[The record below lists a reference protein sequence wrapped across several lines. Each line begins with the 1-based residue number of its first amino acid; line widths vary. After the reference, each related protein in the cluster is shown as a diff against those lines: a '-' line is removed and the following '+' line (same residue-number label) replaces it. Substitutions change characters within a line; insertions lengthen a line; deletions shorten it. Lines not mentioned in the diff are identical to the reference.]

1 MAQLVK
7 ALATEPD
14 DLSFPSG
21 SHKVKGKIH
30 THCP

>member
-1 MAQLVK
+1 MVR

-14 DLSFPSG
+14 DLSRFSSG